1 MSKWSSLSGMYAEAL
16 SSENSR
22 KTVKAL
28 INLGGE
34 ASYKDLQE
42 RTALSGST
50 LVYHLNRLITLDVV
64 ESPVKGYY
72 RLKYRTPLSYV
83 FDDPGLSYAYFGL
96 LGRKE
101 DKTEPEPKV
110 ALELLSKEKISPSH
124 VYVVTTPEALSD
136 WSDLHLPYNWILCYE
151 EEIVDIDAILR
162 KTRPQLVSLLRDFV
176 VILDC
181 TSATKPAT
189 LAYYKHAEEFYLP
202 LIYVYEENLT
212 IKWLK
217 SKEDI
222 KKELGMD

>member
-1 MSKWSSLSGMYAEAL
+1 MRLLIRYWMYTEAL

-22 KTVKAL
+22 KTVITL
-28 INLGGE
+28 IQLGGE
-34 ASYKDLQE
+34 ASYKDIQE
-42 RTALSGST
+42 GTDLSGST
-50 LVYHLNRLITLDVV
+50 LVYHLNKLITLDVV

-83 FDDPGLSYAYFGL
+83 FDAPKIPYAYFGL

-101 DKTEPEPKV
+101 DKTEAEPKV
-110 ALELLSKEKISPSH
+110 ALELLKKEKIRPSH
-124 VYVVTTPEALSD
+124 VYVLTTPEALSD
-136 WSDLHLPYNWILCYE
+136 WSELHLPYNWILCYE
-151 EEIVDIDAILR
+151 EEIVDIDAVLS
-162 KTRPQLVSLLRDFV
+162 KTRPQLLLLLRDYV

-189 LAYYKHAEEFYLP
+189 LAFYKHAQEFHLP
-202 LIYVYEENLT
+202 LIYVYEQNLK

-222 KKELGMD
+222 KKDLGME